1 MNTFTVVT
9 ISVLAILWINAGI
22 RAVREMNDL
31 DNDAIEWV
39 TFPLILKI
47 LAILFAPLLMP
58 LYERGILNTRKK

>member
-1 MNTFTVVT
+1 MNTFTAVT

-22 RAVREMNDL
+22 RSVKEMNDL

-47 LAILFAPLLMP
+47 LTILFAPLLMP
-58 LYERGILNTRKK
+58 LYERGILHTRKK